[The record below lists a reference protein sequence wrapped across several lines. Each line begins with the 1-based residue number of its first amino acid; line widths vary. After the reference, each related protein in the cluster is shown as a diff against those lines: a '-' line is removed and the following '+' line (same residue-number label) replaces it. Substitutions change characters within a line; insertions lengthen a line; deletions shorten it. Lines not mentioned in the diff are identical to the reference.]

1 MAKAQRVL
9 SRRTKGSTPW
19 NKQQVKVDRI
29 HEYISNARKDY
40 LDKISTEISK
50 NHERYREFAS
60 INLKNEAIRFLNEVK
75 EGEFNVYAYSLR
87 DDKIKKYVI
96 IMRNLAFIVIATSC
110 LYTTLMATCCNEY
123 SYKIKSL
130 NPLVH
135 KELIL
140 TSFINE

>member
-1 MAKAQRVL
+1 M
-9 SRRTKGSTPW
+9 
-19 NKQQVKVDRI
+19 DRI

-87 DDKIKKYVI
+87 DDKIKKI
-96 IMRNLAFIVIATSC
+96 
-110 LYTTLMATCCNEY
+110 CNNYEEFSIHSN
-123 SYKIKSL
+123 SYKLLIHYL
-130 NPLVH
+130 NGNL
-135 KELIL
+135 L
-140 TSFINE
+140 